1 MDDLQ
6 LIDWQ
11 TRALAAAGKRQDW
24 DKIHQLD
31 SDIAA
36 MLISMHGREITPQK
50 REALK
55 QLQHVHRQVHSLVRQ
70 KRDELSQEMAQQR
83 NQREGALSY
92 AQFMESESE
101 EGLAVNE

>member
-6 LIDWQ
+6 LLDWQ

-24 DKIHQLD
+24 ERIQQLD

-36 MLISMHGREITPQK
+36 SLVSMHGREISDQK
-50 REALK
+50 REAMRT
-55 QLQHVHRQVHSLVRQ
+55 LQQVHSYVHQMVRH
-70 KRDELSQEMAQQR
+70 KRDELSKEMLQQR

-92 AQFMESESE
+92 AVFMDQE
-101 EGLAVNE
+101 EGQVVNE

>member
-24 DKIHQLD
+24 EKIQQLD

-36 MLISMHGREITPQK
+36 LLCSLHGREISEHK
-50 REALK
+50 REALNK
-55 QLQHVHRQVHSLVRQ
+55 LQQVHLQVHQLVRQ
-70 KRDELSQEMAQQR
+70 KRDELSKEMTQQR

-92 AQFMESESE
+92 AQFMDRELD
-101 EGLAVNE
+101 EGRVVNE